1 MVWVWAAIF
10 IATLLIEIFTAEL
23 VSIWFTCG
31 SLVSFFLA
39 LCTNLN
45 ETVQICVFLAVAVI
59 LMVCTRKIFM
69 KMLKN
74 NKENTNLESLIG
86 KSVKLCKAIEEDS
99 MGEIKISG
107 IIWRVVSKNKK
118 PIADNTKVKIV
129 GIDGNKFI
137 VEEEKLDD

>member
-1 MVWVWAAIF
+1 
-10 IATLLIEIFTAEL
+10 
-23 VSIWFTCG
+23 
-31 SLVSFFLA
+31 
-39 LCTNLN
+39 
-45 ETVQICVFLAVAVI
+45 
-59 LMVCTRKIFM
+59 LMVCNIMIFM